1 MKNTYKIYQLK
12 ETVSHNSTYTFKNL
26 TTREAG
32 KMIREVIESKL
43 RSEQE
48 GIVVILDFSRV
59 GPIDYSYA
67 DEIIAKLIV
76 RLNAME
82 YGDKFIAVTG
92 LSKTQEEN
100 IHVALER
107 KKLHLLSIKPA
118 RKPQGGNKEIR
129 GRSVTSL
136 NGWHILGILNP
147 YLRDVLHIVM
157 ERQILSARELA
168 NLRNMKINSA
178 STKLL
183 NLYKARLVKRCVQN
197 LPDRGR
203 QYVYKS
209 LI

>member
-1 MKNTYKIYQLK
+1 MKNTYKIYRLK
-12 ETVSHNSTYTFKNL
+12 ETMSHNSTHTFKNL
-26 TTREAG
+26 TTREAAR
-32 KMIREVIESKL
+32 MIREVIESKL
-43 RSEQE
+43 RAEQE

-59 GPIDYSYA
+59 GPVDYSYA

-82 YGDKFIAVTG
+82 YGNKFIAVTG
-92 LSKTQEEN
+92 LTKTQEEN

-107 KKLHLLSIKPA
+107 KKLHLLSIKSA
-118 RKPQGGNKEIR
+118 REPQGGNKEIR
-129 GRSVTSL
+129 GK

-203 QYVYKS
+203 QYIYNS